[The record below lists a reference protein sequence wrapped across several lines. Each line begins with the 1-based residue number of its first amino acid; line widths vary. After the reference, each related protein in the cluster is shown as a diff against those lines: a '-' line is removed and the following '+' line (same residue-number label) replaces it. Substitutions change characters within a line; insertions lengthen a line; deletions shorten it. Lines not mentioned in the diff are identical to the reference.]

1 MRNRSALFVVA
12 FAAACALG
20 SGCGGQDK
28 RLATARHSA
37 YNAEYVQVFQTV
49 VSVVKATYPHLQA
62 DEGGRK
68 VVTAWHPLPM
78 EERIDSREEQPTP
91 TSGQN
96 QNQGDSV
103 GVLEQRQQRKNVTDQ
118 TKRQFVRFAIMLEPA
133 GPPGDTKPWLIRVD
147 GQASEWDGTG
157 VPDALTGAQR
167 PYWLDR
173 RLEKLE
179 VEIYEKLK
187 PFAVAA
193 PGNPR

>member
-1 MRNRSALFVVA
+1 MRNRSALFVVVL
-12 FAAACALG
+12 AAVSALG

-28 RLATARHSA
+28 RLATARQSA

-49 VSVVKATYPHLQA
+49 VSVVKETYPHLQA

-91 TSGQN
+91 QSTQN
-96 QNQGDSV
+96 QNSDSV
-103 GVLEQRQQRKNVTDQ
+103 GVLEERQQRKSLTDQ

-133 GPPGDTKPWLIRVD
+133 GPPGDSKPWLVKVD

-157 VPDALTGAQR
+157 VPEALTGAQR

-179 VEIYEKLK
+179 VAIYEKLQT
-187 PFAVAA
+187 FAIAA
-193 PGNPR
+193 PGKK

>member
-37 YNAEYVQVFQTV
+37 YNAEYVQVVQTV

-62 DEGGRK
+62 AEGGRK